1 MTKFPCP
8 SCGAEIVFRTSIA
21 SYAVCPYC
29 RTMVVRTDD
38 DIKEIGMMAA
48 LPDDMSP
55 FQIGTEGYYKGVH
68 FGIVGRMRIG
78 WEDGNWNEWFMVS
91 DDQRRG
97 WLAEAQG
104 FYAPCFDVTDDLDTR
119 EIKAVDD
126 LAAKVTEHK
135 NNTAKV
141 AGTSIALKKATY
153 RIVDVKNAE
162 CIGSEGEL
170 PFQAPRGR
178 KTVTIDLVQGDG
190 LFASIEIGK
199 DTNRVFEGSYTE
211 WKDLRC
217 SNYRY
222 FEGW

>member
-21 SYAVCPYC
+21 PYAVCPYC
-29 RTMVVRTDD
+29 RTMVVRQDD
-38 DIKEIGMMAA
+38 GIRDIGIMAA

-55 FQIGTEGYYKGVH
+55 FQIGTTGYYKGVH
-68 FGIVGRMRIG
+68 FGIVGRMRIA
-78 WEDGNWNEWFMVS
+78 WEEGNWNEWFMVS

-104 FYAPCFDVTDDLDTR
+104 FYAPCFDVTDELDAQ
-119 EIKAVDD
+119 EKQAIDELADKVAVYKKI
-126 LAAKVTEHK
+126 AAKVTGTVVSLK
-135 NNTAKV
+135 NAK
-141 AGTSIALKKATY
+141 Y
-153 RIVDVKNAE
+153 RVVDVKSAE

-170 PFQAPRGR
+170 PFQAPKGR
-178 KTVTIDLVQGDG
+178 KTTSIDLTQGDG
-190 LFASIEIGK
+190 LFACIELGP
-199 DTNRVFEGSYTE
+199 DGNRVFEGSYAE

-217 SNYRY
+217 SYFRQ